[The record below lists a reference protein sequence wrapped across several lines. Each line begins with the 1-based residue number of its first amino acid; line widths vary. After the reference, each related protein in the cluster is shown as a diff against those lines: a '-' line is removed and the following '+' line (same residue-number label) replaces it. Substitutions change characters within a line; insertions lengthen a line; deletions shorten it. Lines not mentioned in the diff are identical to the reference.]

1 MAHGGET
8 WATQERYEN
17 DKAAELKLLL
27 RNQNLKK
34 NIGRPST
41 YSRAVHAV
49 GLSGERR
56 PWQPLQRPGTD
67 GGPAPHT
74 SRDPAACG
82 VTSSRP
88 PGTQA
93 PVLGVA
99 VGPTDPLGSETQ
111 RHARLERREP
121 GPGAGPRGP
130 SFQSLCFPCS
140 RR

>member
-1 MAHGGET
+1 MVEKLGPPRKGMRMTKQQSSRCFCET
-8 WATQERYEN
+8 
-17 DKAAELKLLL
+17 KI
-27 RNQNLKK
+27 LKK

-56 PWQPLQRPGTD
+56 PWQPLQRPGAD

-93 PVLGVA
+93 PVLCVA
-99 VGPTDPLGSETQ
+99 AGPTDPLGSETQ

>member
-1 MAHGGET
+1 MVEKLGPPRKGTRMTKQQSSRCFCET
-8 WATQERYEN
+8 
-17 DKAAELKLLL
+17 KI
-27 RNQNLKK
+27 LKK

-56 PWQPLQRPGTD
+56 PWQPLQRPGAD
-67 GGPAPHT
+67 GGPAPHS

-93 PVLGVA
+93 PVLCVA
-99 VGPTDPLGSETQ
+99 AGPTDPLGSETQ

-121 GPGAGPRGP
+121 GRGAGPRGP